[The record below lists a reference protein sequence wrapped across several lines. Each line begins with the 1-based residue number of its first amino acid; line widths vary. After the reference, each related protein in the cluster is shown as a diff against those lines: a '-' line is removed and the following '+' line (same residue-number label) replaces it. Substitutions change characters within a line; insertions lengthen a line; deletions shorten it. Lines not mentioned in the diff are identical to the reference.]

1 MLVANVIGSLRGD
14 GSQLFRALWR
24 TYRSVFPSV
33 AVHPV
38 LAEGEDG
45 NSILNLILVATEG
58 ALPNKPF
65 LTSRWKEIRAD
76 HPKAPDLSRAI
87 DNRRLG
93 PFPTD
98 DVPVLTDDYAP
109 TDALLLDDF

>member
-1 MLVANVIGSLRGD
+1 VIGSLRGE

-24 TYRSVFPSV
+24 TYRTVFPTV

-38 LAEGEDG
+38 LAAGEDG

-65 LTSRWKEIRAD
+65 LKSRWAEIRAE
-76 HPKAPDLSRAI
+76 HPRAPDLGLAI
-87 DNRRLG
+87 DNRRSG
-93 PFPTD
+93 AFPTD